1 MIEMVLKIKLFMI
14 TLAKYVQFCNRFATT
29 SFTSCKNLLF
39 SPLMN
44 STASTLDT
52 TSSNVTYREE
62 TQESSSSSDESTL
75 SIKSNP
81 NQFVQNAEQSSSSSS
96 SEPEPELTPVKKEI
110 ESEMKTSEEIV
121 TSVMRV
127 KLNDREDE
135 VDSAR
140 IEKSEIAAA
149 QSAFED
155 GLTTTDELDEEIIE
169 NHIYIFKVSKL
180 TFFWMRFF
188 MIDRLFPH
196 DLLRKNLVY
205 CQ

>member
-1 MIEMVLKIKLFMI
+1 
-14 TLAKYVQFCNRFATT
+14 
-29 SFTSCKNLLF
+29 
-39 SPLMN
+39 MN
-44 STASTLDT
+44 STASTASELET
-52 TSSNVTYREE
+52 TSSNITYREE

-81 NQFVQNAEQSSSSSS
+81 MLVENAGQLTESSS
-96 SEPEPELTPVKKEI
+96 SESSDSEPEHILKNE
-110 ESEMKTSEEIV
+110 EMKKSEELV

-149 QSAFED
+149 QSTFED

-169 NHIYIFKVSKL
+169 NHIYIFKVSQS
-180 TFFWMRFF
+180 TF
-188 MIDRLFPH
+188 IL
-196 DLLRKNLVY
+196 
-205 CQ
+205 

>member
-1 MIEMVLKIKLFMI
+1 
-14 TLAKYVQFCNRFATT
+14 
-29 SFTSCKNLLF
+29 
-39 SPLMN
+39 MN

-81 NQFVQNAEQSSSSSS
+81 NQFVQNAEKSETSS
-96 SEPEPELTPVKKEI
+96 SESESEKPSEKNKI
-110 ESEMKTSEEIV
+110 ESEMKASEEIV

-140 IEKSEIAAA
+140 IQKSEIAAA

-169 NHIYIFKVSKL
+169 NHIYIFKVNKL
-180 TFFWMRFF
+180 TFFGY
-188 MIDRLFPH
+188 DSP
-196 DLLRKNLVY
+196 
-205 CQ
+205 

>member
-1 MIEMVLKIKLFMI
+1 MVSKIKLFMI
-14 TLAKYVQFCNRFATT
+14 TLAKYVQFSNRCHNQFYQILVVKT
-29 SFTSCKNLLF
+29 LLF

-81 NQFVQNAEQSSSSSS
+81 NQFVQNAEKSETSSSS
-96 SEPEPELTPVKKEI
+96 SESESEKPSEKNKI
-110 ESEMKTSEEIV
+110 ESEMKASEEIV

-140 IEKSEIAAA
+140 IQKSEIAAA

-180 TFFWMRFF
+180 TFFW
-188 MIDRLFPH
+188 I
-196 DLLRKNLVY
+196 
-205 CQ
+205 

>member
-1 MIEMVLKIKLFMI
+1 
-14 TLAKYVQFCNRFATT
+14 
-29 SFTSCKNLLF
+29 
-39 SPLMN
+39 MN

-62 TQESSSSSDESTL
+62 TQESNSSSDESTL

-81 NQFVQNAEQSSSSSS
+81 NQFVENAGRSETSS
-96 SEPEPELTPVKKEI
+96 SESESEKPSEKDEI
-110 ESEMKTSEEIV
+110 ESEMKASEEIV

-180 TFFWMRFF
+180 TVFW
-188 MIDRLFPH
+188 I
-196 DLLRKNLVY
+196 
-205 CQ
+205 

>member
-1 MIEMVLKIKLFMI
+1 
-14 TLAKYVQFCNRFATT
+14 
-29 SFTSCKNLLF
+29 
-39 SPLMN
+39 MN

-62 TQESSSSSDESTL
+62 TQESNSSSDESTL

-81 NQFVQNAEQSSSSSS
+81 NQFVENAGRSETSS
-96 SEPEPELTPVKKEI
+96 SESESEKPSEKDEI
-110 ESEMKTSEEIV
+110 ESEMKASEEIV

-180 TFFWMRFF
+180 TVF
-188 MIDRLFPH
+188 
-196 DLLRKNLVY
+196 
-205 CQ
+205 

>member
-1 MIEMVLKIKLFMI
+1 
-14 TLAKYVQFCNRFATT
+14 
-29 SFTSCKNLLF
+29 
-39 SPLMN
+39 MN

-81 NQFVQNAEQSSSSSS
+81 NQFVQNAEKSETSSSS
-96 SEPEPELTPVKKEI
+96 SESESENPPEKNEI
-110 ESEMKTSEEIV
+110 ESEMKASEEIV

-140 IEKSEIAAA
+140 IQKSEIAAA

-180 TFFWMRFF
+180 TFFRSF
-188 MIDRLFPH
+188 LH
-196 DLLRKNLVY
+196 K
-205 CQ
+205 